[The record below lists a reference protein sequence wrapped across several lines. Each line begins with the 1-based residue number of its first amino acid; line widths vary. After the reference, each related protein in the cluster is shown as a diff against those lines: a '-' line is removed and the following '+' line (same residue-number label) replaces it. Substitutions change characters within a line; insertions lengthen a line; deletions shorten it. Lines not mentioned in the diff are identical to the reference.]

1 MEKHCTMC
9 GKLMDTWDENLN
21 FTVDHEIGYG
31 SKYDCHS
38 LHIDLCCDCLD
49 KVVDFIVANSA
60 NPPVTECDWL

>member
-1 MEKHCTMC
+1 MDKYCTMC

-31 SKYDCHS
+31 SKYDCHR

-49 KVVDFIVANSA
+49 KVVDFIATNSA